1 MDKIKRRK
9 FNNLYW
15 TYTVVAICTLLMS
28 KFQYEIVLSTYILI
42 TGITLICFDERGKEL
57 FPDPDEEE

>member
-28 KFQYEIVLSTYILI
+28 KFQFEQILSTYIFI
-42 TGITLICFDERGKEL
+42 SGITLVYFDERGKEL
-57 FPDPDEEE
+57 K

>member
-1 MDKIKRRK
+1 MDKIRRRK

-28 KFQYEIVLSTYILI
+28 KFQFEQILSIYIFI
-42 TGITLICFDERGKEL
+42 SGVTLVYFDERGKEL
-57 FPDPDEEE
+57 FPDPEED